1 MSEIQPIFT
10 VPVSA
15 GATGYGRPV
24 VNLSIRRVIGN
35 ILTINCRCSFR
46 IIRLRWKSSPADT
59 VLSMPDIYRIPG
71 AFERAKAE
79 KALPPLRDLLDTG
92 TVTHKLRLVDENGER
107 EVEVPAIGLWVLQ
120 HALEEIAK
128 GNGAQVV
135 PVQAELTTQEAADL
149 LNVSRPYLIRLA
161 EAGAIPFTK
170 VGRHRR
176 LRLLDVVAYKTKRD
190 AESAWMMNALAE
202 QGQSLG
208 VV

>member
-1 MSEIQPIFT
+1 
-10 VPVSA
+10 
-15 GATGYGRPV
+15 
-24 VNLSIRRVIGN
+24 
-35 ILTINCRCSFR
+35 
-46 IIRLRWKSSPADT
+46 
-59 VLSMPDIYRIPG
+59 MPTLYTIPG
-71 AFERAKAE
+71 AFERATAE

-92 TVTHKLRLVDENGER
+92 AVTHRIRLLDENVER
-107 EVEVPAIGLWVLQ
+107 EVEVPAIALWLLQ

-149 LNVSRPYLIRLA
+149 LNVSRPYLIRLV

-176 LRLLDVVAYKTKRD
+176 LRLVDVVAYKTKRD

-202 QGQSLG
+202 QGQSIG
-208 VV
+208 TV

>member
-1 MSEIQPIFT
+1 M
-10 VPVSA
+10 
-15 GATGYGRPV
+15 
-24 VNLSIRRVIGN
+24 
-35 ILTINCRCSFR
+35 
-46 IIRLRWKSSPADT
+46 
-59 VLSMPDIYRIPG
+59 
-71 AFERAKAE
+71 AE
-79 KALPPLRDLLDTG
+79 KALQPLNDLLDKG
-92 TVTHKLRLVDENGER
+92 AVTHQLRLEDGSGGRNL
-107 EVEVPAIGLWVLQ
+107 EVPAIALWLLQ

-128 GNGAQVV
+128 GNGAKVV
-135 PVQAELTTQEAADL
+135 PVQAELTTQEAADM

-161 EAGAIPFTK
+161 ESGAIPFTK